1 MTLPAAVLVSLFA
14 QCAPNVAPETM
25 AAIVHTESGGN
36 ELAVGVNGLGRRVT
50 QPTTVAEA
58 IKIAR
63 FYVGKGYS
71 VDLGLGQINSR
82 NMRALGLTWDTVF
95 EPCTNI
101 AAAAAVLSGNYFR
114 VRDGL
119 HPQRALR
126 IALSMYNTGSRSRG
140 FSNGYVRK
148 VVGNAGLADGIQPV
162 PVRVVA
168 SVGSDNSSSASAEVQ
183 LAELVAEN
191 TSTPEQRQAAPP
203 TPPPSWD
210 VFARADFE
218 RARLARVGEE

>member
-1 MTLPAAVLVSLFA
+1 MTLPAAVVMGLAA
-14 QCAPNVAPETM
+14 QCAPSVAPATI
-25 AAIVHTESGGN
+25 AAIVQTESGGN
-36 ELAVGVNGLGRRVT
+36 VLALNVNGLGRRVA
-50 QPTTVAEA
+50 QPSTVADA
-58 IKIAR
+58 ITVAK
-63 FYVGKGYS
+63 FYVAKGYS

-82 NMRALGLTWDTVF
+82 NMRRLGLTWETVF

-101 AAAAAVLSGNYFR
+101 AAAGAVLSGNYSS
-114 VRDGL
+114 VREGL

-140 FSNGYVRK
+140 FSNGYVGK
-148 VVGNAGLADGIQPV
+148 VVGNAGVADGIQPLA
-162 PVRVVA
+162 VRVA
-168 SVGSDNSSSASAEVQ
+168 APSDSTISSGSSAEVQ

-191 TSTPEQRQAAPP
+191 TSTSGQREAAPP
-203 TPPPSWD
+203 TTPPSWD